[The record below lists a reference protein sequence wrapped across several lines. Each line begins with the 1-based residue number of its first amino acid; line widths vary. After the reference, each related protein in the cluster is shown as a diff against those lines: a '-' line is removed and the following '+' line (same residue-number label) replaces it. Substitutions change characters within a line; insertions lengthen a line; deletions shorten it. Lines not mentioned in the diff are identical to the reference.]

1 MKRETFFLE
10 LFRQFVIM
18 LYGGFIY
25 GAVEILYRG
34 HTHPSMFIL
43 GGLSLVWV
51 GGLNC
56 FFRRRL
62 PIPVQM
68 AIGSVIITLG
78 EFVCGM
84 IVNVGFGM
92 HVWDYSK
99 PLRSGLP
106 AFYGNM
112 VLFLV
117 CRDKDRGFY
126 KSKAAAMKKVHKI
139 AFNTQN
145 MSRTLLGGIL

>member
-1 MKRETFFLE
+1 MGAMKRETFFLE

-68 AIGSVIITLG
+68 TIGSVIITLG

-99 PLRSGLP
+99 LP
-106 AFYGNM
+106 FNLYGQVCLLFM
-112 VLFLV
+112 VIWF
-117 CRDKDRGFY
+117 FF
-126 KSKAAAMKKVHKI
+126 SFAAI
-139 AFNTQN
+139 
-145 MSRTLLGGIL
+145 

>member
-1 MKRETFFLE
+1 MGAMKRETFFLE

-99 PLRSGLP
+99 LP
-106 AFYGNM
+106 FNLYGQ
-112 VLFLV
+112 VCLLFMMIWFFFSFV
-117 CRDKDRGFY
+117 AIKTEDFIRAR
-126 KSKAAAMKKVHKI
+126 
-139 AFNTQN
+139 
-145 MSRTLLGGIL
+145 LLP

>member
-1 MKRETFFLE
+1 MYKIGSDKELRTGAMKKESFFLE

-84 IVNVGFGM
+84 IVNVQFGM
-92 HVWDYSK
+92 DVWDYSDMPFNLYGQVCLLFMVIWFFFSFVAIK
-99 PLRSGLP
+99 TEDFIRKRLLP
-106 AFYGNM
+106 
-112 VLFLV
+112 
-117 CRDKDRGFY
+117 
-126 KSKAAAMKKVHKI
+126 
-139 AFNTQN
+139 
-145 MSRTLLGGIL
+145 